1 MPPISRSALTTVSE
15 ALAALVLGLGDPA
28 ASAGYNVPRTV
39 AGQPDLQGDWS
50 IASLTTLERPAALTT
65 LVISEAQAKTFEAAQ
80 DGTPNIPDDVTGQK
94 QSEWWDRG
102 ATLARLDGQ
111 IRSSWLIDPVDG
123 RLPYSLA
130 GAKVLQAAQAAGLS
144 DFDNPESRPT
154 TERCLMGPHGSTGAP
169 LQNTSYSNLYQ
180 VVQTADYV
188 VIVAEMNHDVR
199 IIPLNAATSPFEARS
214 WSGVSVGRWAGDTLV
229 VETSRFREASGWRA
243 PSRLY
248 LSPNARVTERFTRT
262 SPTEIRYEYAV
273 EDPAV
278 FTRVWRGEMP
288 MTRTA
293 ARIYE
298 FACHE
303 GNYSLS
309 GILAGGRQTEREA
322 SATK

>member
-1 MPPISRSALTTVSE
+1 MTSISRSV
-15 ALAALVLGLGDPA
+15 LAVLAGVLATLALGLGDPA
-28 ASAGYNVPRTV
+28 ASAGYKVSRT
-39 AGQPDLQGDWS
+39 ASGQPDLQGEWS
-50 IASLTTLERPAALTT
+50 IASLTTLERPAALTS
-65 LVISEAQAKTFEAAQ
+65 LAVSEAQAKDFEATQ

-102 ATLARLDGQ
+102 AALARLDGQ
-111 IRSSWLIDPVDG
+111 IRSSWLIDPADG
-123 RLPYSLA
+123 RLPYSPA
-130 GAKVLQAAQAAGLS
+130 GAKALQAAQAAAAQS
-144 DFDNPESRPT
+144 FDNPESRPT

-169 LQNTSYSNLYQ
+169 LQNTSYSNFYQ
-180 VVQTADYV
+180 IVQTADYV
-188 VIVAEMNHDVR
+188 VIAAEINHDVR
-199 IIPLNAATSPFEARS
+199 IIPLRAAASPSAARS
-214 WSGVSVGRWAGDTLV
+214 WSGVSVGHWEGDALV
-229 VETSRFREASGWRA
+229 VETSQFSEGSGWRA

-262 SPTEIRYEYAV
+262 SPTEIRYEYTV

-309 GILAGGRQTEREA
+309 GILAGGRQKDREA
-322 SATK
+322 RAAK

>member
-1 MPPISRSALTTVSE
+1 MTPISRSALTVVPGV
-15 ALAALVLGLGDPA
+15 LAVLALGLGGPA
-28 ASAGYNVPRTV
+28 ISAGYKVPRTA
-39 AGQPDLQGDWS
+39 AGQPDIQGDWS
-50 IASLTTLERPAALTT
+50 IASLTTLERPAALPT
-65 LVISEAQAKTFEAAQ
+65 LVVSEAQAKAFEATQ

-102 ATLARLDGQ
+102 AALGRLNGQ
-111 IRSSWLIDPVDG
+111 IRSSWLIDPADG
-123 RLPYSLA
+123 RLPYSPA
-130 GAKVLQAAQAAGLS
+130 GAKALQAAQAANLR
-144 DFDNPESRPT
+144 DFDNPESRST

-169 LQNTSYSNLYQ
+169 LQNTSYSNFYQ

-188 VIVAEMNHDVR
+188 VIAAEINHDVR
-199 IIPLNAATSPFEARS
+199 IIPLNVATSPFEARS
-214 WSGVSVGRWAGDTLV
+214 WSGVSVGHWEGDTLV
-229 VETSRFREASGWRA
+229 VETSRFSESSGWRA

-262 SPTEIRYEYAV
+262 SPTEIRYEYTV
-273 EDPAV
+273 EDPAM

-288 MTRTA
+288 MTRTT

-309 GILAGGRQTEREA
+309 GILAGGRQKEREA
-322 SATK
+322 SAAK

>member
-1 MPPISRSALTTVSE
+1 MTSIFRSVLTVVSGV
-15 ALAALVLGLGDPA
+15 LAALLLGLGDPA
-28 ASAGYNVPRTV
+28 ASAGYKVPRTA
-39 AGQPDLQGDWS
+39 AGQPDIEGEWS

-65 LVISEAQAKTFEAAQ
+65 LVVPEAEAKAFEATQ
-80 DGTPNIPDDVTGQK
+80 DGTPNIPDDITGQK

-102 ATLARLDGQ
+102 ATLGRLDGQ
-111 IRSSWLIDPVDG
+111 IRSSWLIDPTDG
-123 RLPYSLA
+123 RLPYSPA
-130 GAKVLQAAQAAGLS
+130 GAKALQAAQAAS
-144 DFDNPESRPT
+144 TMNFDNPESRPT

-169 LQNTSYSNLYQ
+169 LQNTSYSNFYQ
-180 VVQTADYV
+180 VVQTPGYV
-188 VIVAEMNHDVR
+188 VIAAEINHDVR
-199 IIPLNAATSPFEARS
+199 IIPLNAATSPVGRS
-214 WSGVSVGRWAGDTLV
+214 WSGVSVGHWEGDTLV
-229 VETSRFREASGWRA
+229 VETSRFPEGSGWRA

-248 LSPNARVTERFTRT
+248 LSPNAKVTERFTRT
-262 SPTEIRYEYAV
+262 SPTEIHYEYAV

-309 GILAGGRQTEREA
+309 GVLAGGRQKEREA
-322 SATK
+322 AAAE

>member
-1 MPPISRSALTTVSE
+1 MTSISQAAFTVVSGV
-15 ALAALVLGLGDPA
+15 LAALVLGLGDPA
-28 ASAGYNVPRTV
+28 VSAGYKVPRT
-39 AGQPDLQGDWS
+39 ASGQPDLQGAWS

-65 LVISEAQAKTFEAAQ
+65 LVVSEAQAKAFEATQ

-102 ATLARLDGQ
+102 AKLARLGGQ
-111 IRSSWLIDPVDG
+111 IRSSWLIDPADG
-123 RLPYSLA
+123 RLPYSPA
-130 GAKVLQAAQAAGLS
+130 GAGALQAAQAASVS

-169 LQNTSYSNLYQ
+169 LQNTSYSNFYQ

-188 VIVAEMNHDVR
+188 VIAAEMNHDVR
-199 IIPLNAATSPFEARS
+199 IIPLNATASPSAARS
-214 WSGVSVGRWAGDTLV
+214 WSGASVGRWEGDTLV
-229 VETSRFREASGWRA
+229 VETSRFAEGSGWRA
-243 PSRLY
+243 PGRLY

-273 EDPAV
+273 DDPAM

-288 MTRTA
+288 MTRTTA
-293 ARIYE
+293 PIYE

-309 GILAGGRQTEREA
+309 GTLAGGRRKEHEA
-322 SATK
+322 RAAK

>member
-1 MPPISRSALTTVSE
+1 MSRSALTL
-15 ALAALVLGLGDPA
+15 APAILAALLLGLAGPA
-28 ASAGYNVPRTV
+28 VSAGYKAPRTA
-39 AGQPDLQGDWS
+39 AGQPDLQGVWS
-50 IASLTTLERPAALTT
+50 IASLTVLERPVGLST
-65 LVISEAQAKTFEAAQ
+65 LVITEAQAKAFEATQ

-102 ATLARLDGQ
+102 ATLARLGGQ
-111 IRSSWLIDPVDG
+111 IRSSWLIDPADG
-123 RLPYSLA
+123 RLPYSPA
-130 GAKVLQAAQAAGLS
+130 GAKALQAAQAAALS
-144 DFDNPESRPT
+144 DFDNPEARPT
-154 TERCLMGPHGSTGAP
+154 TERCLMGPHGSGGAP
-169 LQNTSYSNLYQ
+169 LQNTSYSNFYQ

-214 WSGVSVGRWAGDTLV
+214 WTGVSVGRWEGDTLV
-229 VETSRFREASGWRA
+229 VETSRFHEGSGWRA

-248 LSPNARVTERFTRT
+248 LSPNARVTERFTRS

-273 EDPAV
+273 DDPAV

-293 ARIYE
+293 ARIFE

-309 GILAGGRQTEREA
+309 GILAGGRQKDREVQA
-322 SATK
+322 AK